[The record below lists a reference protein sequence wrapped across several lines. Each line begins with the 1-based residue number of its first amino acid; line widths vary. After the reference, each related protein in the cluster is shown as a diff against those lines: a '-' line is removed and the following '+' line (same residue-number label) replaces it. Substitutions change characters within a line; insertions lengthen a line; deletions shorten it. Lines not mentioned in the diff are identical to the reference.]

1 MSPSPLQ
8 VDLAVI
14 GAGLSGCGLLA
25 RLSQRGYSGRVALVE
40 AGRGPGG
47 RMATRRSLEP
57 GQWRLDHGSPLLQL
71 SSEAERLLEPLL
83 APLHQQ
89 GVLHKEHC
97 SQVALDAS
105 GAWLPLTAAESGH
118 SWRGAPDMSAIAGAL
133 LNRVPAAWQR
143 LFGVRIRHL
152 QRQQGRWLLRDAE
165 GTLELEARQ
174 LVLSGTLLAHPR
186 SLAMLAWP
194 DVPLREAVA
203 EGMDPQLDAA
213 LAAIALIEADVR
225 WNLMLALPSGSALAQ
240 RAELPRQLIFTAAA
254 RQRWGLDRLVFQPQA
269 DGRLGVVLHG
279 LGQADQLPQD
289 QQQRLLQV
297 WQELEQV
304 LVGEQSGA
312 EVLGL
317 MRWGA
322 SQPTAG
328 ALPSE
333 LRWCAQ
339 SEVGFCGD
347 WLTGPGYGSGE
358 GALRS
363 AFELAERL
371 LEQAPGGS
379 LVN

>member
-1 MSPSPLQ
+1 
-8 VDLAVI
+8 
-14 GAGLSGCGLLA
+14 
-25 RLSQRGYSGRVALVE
+25 
-40 AGRGPGG
+40 
-47 RMATRRSLEP
+47 
-57 GQWRLDHGSPLLQL
+57 
-71 SSEAERLLEPLL
+71 
-83 APLHQQ
+83 
-89 GVLHKEHC
+89 
-97 SQVALDAS
+97 
-105 GAWLPLTAAESGH
+105 GH

-133 LNRVPAAWQR
+133 LNQAPAAWQR

-279 LGQADQLPQD
+279 LGLADQLPQD

-304 LVGEQSGA
+304 LVGEQSA
-312 EVLGL
+312 VEVLGL
-317 MRWGA
+317 MRW
-322 SQPTAG
+322 
-328 ALPSE
+328 
-333 LRWCAQ
+333 
-339 SEVGFCGD
+339 
-347 WLTGPGYGSGE
+347 
-358 GALRS
+358 
-363 AFELAERL
+363 
-371 LEQAPGGS
+371 
-379 LVN
+379 